1 MKKSLLFIYFSL
13 IFSAVFAQKVKVL
26 DKTNLQPLVGVSI
39 FSPSNGVVTNGQGE
53 ADLDNFLAEE
63 VLTIQYIGYQ
73 ALSFKLEDLKAKP
86 IVYLVEKSYDLNEI
100 VVSASKFDE
109 KRADVPQQV
118 QVLKAKDLAFMNQ
131 QNLADVLQQSGNV
144 LVQKSQQGGGSPILR
159 GFEANKVLIVVDGVR
174 MNNAIFR
181 GGHLQN
187 VITMDNT
194 ILDRVEVVFGPG
206 SVIYGSDALGGV
218 MHFHTKKPQLASS
231 NSEGEGGFLLQGH
244 AFMRYATVNQEKSGH
259 LDLNFGLKK
268 LAFLTSFTYSDFG
281 DLRQGNVRNPLY
293 GDWGKRL
300 WTVERRNG
308 ADVIVPNENPNLQK
322 MSGYKQYDFLQKI
335 LFQQSDKISHTLN
348 FQYSTSSDIPRYDRL
363 NELRNGN
370 PRSAQWYYGPQKRLL
385 AAYNLELKGETRLYS
400 QARVIVAFQ
409 DIEESRHDRNFN
421 NVNLNHRT
429 EKVKLWTINADF
441 NKNIAEHEI
450 RYGIEF
456 ANNQVNSSAFRENV
470 DNGTI
475 AVLDTRYPDGGSVMR
490 TWAAYLTHT
499 WEVSPK
505 FIITEGL
512 RYSHIYLKSNFNNES
527 GLFPLPYNEILQ
539 QQGAFNGNLG
549 LIYQPKGDWRF
560 ALLGSSGFRAPNV
573 DDMGKVFEGSTR
585 SPNPNSVNSTVVV
598 PNPDLKPEYTYNV
611 ELNVSKVIVKKIK
624 LEATGFYT
632 WYRNAISL
640 QPFTFNGQS
649 NILYGGVQSQ
659 VIANVNADRAY
670 LYGLNVGLSAD
681 ITPEFSIN
689 STLNYTYARIRR
701 ASGDTPLDHIPPVFG
716 KTSFNLNLKKFRTE
730 FFLLYN
736 GWKRLKDYNLVG
748 EDNIQYALP
757 DYGSPAWTTLNLRTA
772 YQFNQSIQFQVALEN
787 ILDQNYRVFASGISG
802 AGRNLLITLRSRF

>member
-1 MKKSLLFIYFSL
+1 MKQILFFIYLNL
-13 IFSAVFAQKVKVL
+13 IFCSAFAQKLKIL

-39 FSPSNGVVTNGQGE
+39 FSPSNGVITDLQGE

-63 VLTIQYIGYQ
+63 ILTIQYIGYQ
-73 ALSFKLEDLKAKP
+73 ALSLKLEELKAKP
-86 IVYLVEKSYDLNEI
+86 TVYLVEKSYDLNEI

-118 QVLKAKDLAFMNQ
+118 QVLKAKDLAFMSQ

-174 MNNAIFR
+174 MNNAVFR

-218 MHFHTKKPQLASS
+218 MHFHTKKPILASPS
-231 NSEGEGGFLLQGH
+231 PSEGGGFLFQGN
-244 AFMRYATVNQEKSGH
+244 AFMRYATVNQEKTGH
-259 LDLNFGLKK
+259 IDLNFGLKK
-268 LAFLTSFTYSDFG
+268 LAFLSSFTFSDFG
-281 DLRQGNVRNPLY
+281 DLMQGNIRNPLY

-308 ADVIVPNENPNLQK
+308 ADVIVPNDNPNLQK
-322 MSGYKQYDFLQKI
+322 LSAYKQYDFLQKI
-335 LFQQSDKISHTLN
+335 LFQQNDKISHTLN

-370 PRSAQWYYGPQKRLL
+370 PRSSQWYYGPQKRLF

-429 EKVKLWTINADF
+429 ERIKLWTINADF
-441 NKNIAEHEI
+441 NKNSKEHEI
-450 RYGIEF
+450 RYGVEF
-456 ANNQVNSSAFRENV
+456 AHNQVNSSAFRENV
-470 DNGTI
+470 DNGTLS
-475 AVLDTRYPDGGSVMR
+475 ALDTRYPDGGSVMR
-490 TWAAYLTHT
+490 TVAAYLTHT
-499 WEVSPK
+499 WEISPQ

-512 RYSHIYLKSNFNNES
+512 RYSDIYLKSNFNNES

-611 ELNVSKVIVKKIK
+611 ELSISKVIVKKIK
-624 LEATGFYT
+624 IEATGFYT
-632 WYRNAISL
+632 WFRNAISL
-640 QPFTFNGQS
+640 QPFNFNGQS
-649 NILYGGVQSQ
+649 SILYGGVQSQ

-670 LYGLNVGLSAD
+670 LYGANVGLSAD

-701 ASGDTPLDHIPPVFG
+701 ETGDTPLDHIPPVFG
-716 KTSFNLNLKKFRTE
+716 KTSFNLNLKKFRAE

-736 GWKRLKDYNLVG
+736 GWKRLKDYNVAG
-748 EDNIQYALP
+748 EDNLVYATAE
-757 DYGSPAWTTLNLRTA
+757 GNPAWTILNLRTA
-772 YQFNQSIQFQVALEN
+772 YQFNPTIQLQVALEN

-802 AGRNLLITLRSRF
+802 AGRNLLLTLRSRF

>member
-1 MKKSLLFIYFSL
+1 MKRILFFIYFNL
-13 IFSAVFAQKVKVL
+13 IIFSVFAQKVKIL
-26 DKTNLQPLVGVSI
+26 DKTSLQPLVGVTI
-39 FSPSNGVVTNGQGE
+39 ISPTNGVATNQQGE
-53 ADLDNFLAEE
+53 ADLDNFLPNEM
-63 VLTIQYIGYQ
+63 LNIQLIGYQ
-73 ALSFKLEDLKAKP
+73 SLSISLEDLKAKP
-86 IVYLVEKSYDLNEI
+86 AVYLSEKSYDLNEI

-109 KRADVPQQV
+109 KRADVPQQI
-118 QVLKAKDLAFMNQ
+118 QVLRAKELAFMSQ

-218 MHFHTKKPQLASS
+218 MHFHTKKPQLASPS
-231 NSEGEGGFLLQGH
+231 PSEGGGFQLTGS
-244 AFMRYATVNQEKSGH
+244 AFTRYATANQEKSGH
-259 LDLNFGLKK
+259 LDLNFGFQKV
-268 LAFLTSFTYSDFG
+268 AFLTSFTYSDFD

-308 ADVIVPNENPNLQK
+308 ADVIVPNDNPNLQK
-322 MSGYKQYDFLQKI
+322 MSGYQQYDFLQKI
-335 LFQQSDKISHTLN
+335 LFQQSQKVSHTLN
-348 FQYSTSSDIPRYDRL
+348 FQYSTSSNIPRYDRL

-370 PRSAQWYYGPQKRLL
+370 PRSSQWYYGPQKRLFGS
-385 AAYNLELKGETRLYS
+385 YNLDLQAEKGFYN
-400 QARVIVAFQ
+400 QARIIVAFQ
-409 DIEESRHDRNFN
+409 DIEESRHDRNFG

-429 EKVKLWTINADF
+429 EQVKLWTINADF
-441 NKNIAEHEI
+441 NKNIKEHEI
-450 RYGIEF
+450 RYGLEF
-456 ANNQVNSSAFRENV
+456 AHNDVKSRAFRENV
-470 DNGTI
+470 DNGSI
-475 AVLDTRYPDGGSVMR
+475 SPLDTRYPDGGSVMR

-499 WEVSPK
+499 WEISEQL
-505 FIITEGL
+505 ILTEGL
-512 RYSHIYLKSNFNNES
+512 RYSNIYLKSDFLNLS
-527 GLFPLPYNEILQ
+527 GVFPLPYNQILQ
-539 QQGAFNGNLG
+539 KQGALNGNLG

-573 DDMGKVFEGSTR
+573 DDMGKVFEGSLR
-585 SPNPNSVNSTVVV
+585 SPNPNSVNASVVV
-598 PNPDLKPEYTYNV
+598 PNPNLKPEYTYNV
-611 ELNVSKVIVKKIK
+611 ELNASKVIVKKVKI
-624 LEATGFYT
+624 EATAFYT
-632 WYRNAISL
+632 WFQNAISL

-649 NILYGGVQSQ
+649 SIIYGGVQSQ
-659 VIANVNADRAY
+659 VLANTNADRAY
-670 LYGLNVGLSAD
+670 LYGFNAGVSAD

-701 ASGDTPLDHIPPVFG
+701 ETGDTPLDHIPPVFG

-736 GWKRLKDYNLVG
+736 GWKRLKDYNVTG
-748 EDNIQYALP
+748 EDNLQYALP
-757 DYGSPAWTTLNLRTA
+757 DYGNPAWITLNLRTA
-772 YQFNQSIQFQVALEN
+772 YQFNQFIQLQVALEN

-802 AGRNLLITLRSRF
+802 AGRNLMLTLRSRF